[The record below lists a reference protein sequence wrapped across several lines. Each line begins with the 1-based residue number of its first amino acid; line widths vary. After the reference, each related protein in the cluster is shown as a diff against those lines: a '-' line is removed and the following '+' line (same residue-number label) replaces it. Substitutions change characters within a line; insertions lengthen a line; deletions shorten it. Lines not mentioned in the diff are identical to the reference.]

1 MERRG
6 FLVGVG
12 LLALAGCGRTKKT
25 PDQMSPVEFNAWL
38 EKQLGLNDL
47 KLTEEEPGQFVGAGT
62 KAGKKYD
69 VTVTRSEKSIIWQAR
84 GESEILRGGVKR

>member
-1 MERRG
+1 VQRRR

-25 PDQMSPVEFNAWL
+25 PDQMSAAEFNAWL
-38 EKQLGLNDL
+38 EKQLGLTDL
-47 KLTEEEPGQFVGAGT
+47 QLSEEEPGQFVGTGT

-69 VTVTRSEKSIIWQAR
+69 VSVTRSEKSIVWQAR